1 MFWKKKRESDKKAKY
16 VVESEDL
23 AVPEVHKNEVHEDR
37 AEIKDEDETITYDN
51 VAIPEIHVRKKKK

>member
-1 MFWKKKRESDKKAKY
+1 MFWKKKKKSDKKAKY

-23 AVPEVHKNEVHEDR
+23 AVPEVHKNEVHEDK

-51 VAIPEIHVRKKKK
+51 VAIPEIHVRKKK